1 MKFSKR
7 QQVSLAILAIVL
19 AALFIDRFFIGQ
31 GSVPVEASAS
41 SNQAPDELVPGA
53 LDFPDLDSQPP
64 TIKLAHRLETLQ
76 PDKSMDMG
84 QVRNAFSLPSS
95 WLAEINPANRLLSK
109 QDAATQFLK
118 NHQLRAVVV
127 HEKRCSVMVDDNYLV
142 VGQEFDGF
150 KLVSVDEG
158 SATFEAGGK
167 RVVLRLANDR

>member
-1 MKFSKR
+1 MR
-7 QQVSLAILAIVL
+7 QARDIFL
-19 AALFIDRFFIGQ
+19 
-31 GSVPVEASAS
+31 
-41 SNQAPDELVPGA
+41 
-53 LDFPDLDSQPP
+53 
-64 TIKLAHRLETLQ
+64 
-76 PDKSMDMG
+76 
-84 QVRNAFSLPSS
+84 LPSS

-167 RVVLRLANDR
+167 QVVLRLTNDR